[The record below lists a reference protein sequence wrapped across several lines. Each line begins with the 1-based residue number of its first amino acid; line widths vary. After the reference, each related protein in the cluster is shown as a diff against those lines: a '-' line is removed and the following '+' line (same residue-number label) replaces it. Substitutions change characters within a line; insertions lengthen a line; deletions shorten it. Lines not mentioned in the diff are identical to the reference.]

1 MNKVAF
7 VVGNGTSRRDID
19 VSLLLDQGTVYGCN
33 ALYRHI
39 TPHFLIAVDTKM
51 VREIVATGYHLKNS
65 VWTNPNSYSKSI
77 EKLCIFNPSLG
88 WSSGPSA
95 LNLAT
100 QHGFKKIYVLGF
112 DYEGLGSDK
121 EYVNNIYAGTEN
133 YKKIDE
139 RATYFGNWL
148 RQTTNIITKNPEVK
162 YFRVI
167 KDYNSFIPDSLRIH
181 SNLKHITVTD
191 FKNLFRC

>member
-7 VVGNGTSRRDID
+7 VVGNGTSRKNIDIKI
-19 VSLLLDQGTVYGCN
+19 LLDQGTVYGCN
-33 ALYRHI
+33 AIYRDL

-51 VREIVATGYHLKNS
+51 IREIVATGYHLKNS

-77 EKLCIFNPSLG
+77 EKLCIFSPSLG

-100 QHGFKKIYVLGF
+100 QHGFKTIYILGF
-112 DYEGLGSDK
+112 DYEGLGTDK

-148 RQTTNIITKNPEVK
+148 RQTTTITQKNPEVK
-162 YFRVI
+162 YVRII
-167 KDYNSFIPDSLRIH
+167 KDQASFTPDSLRIQP
-181 SNLKHITVTD
+181 NLQHITAID
-191 FKNLFRC
+191 FKKLFKC